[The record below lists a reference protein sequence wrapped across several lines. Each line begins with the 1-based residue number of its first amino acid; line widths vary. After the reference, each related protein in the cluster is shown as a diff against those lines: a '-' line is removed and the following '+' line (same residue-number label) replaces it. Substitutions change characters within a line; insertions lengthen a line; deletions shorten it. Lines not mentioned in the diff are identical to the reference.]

1 MSQTFID
8 SLMGLVKSSREKD
21 GARTARANLQQA
33 WDYPSITAAL
43 PWRYYDDVN
52 DLFIN
57 EGSAG
62 FILGAAPLPG
72 ANEQVVA
79 ALDERL
85 RKKLARKIP
94 LTVILTASKCVG
106 ERIE

>member
-62 FILGAAPLPG
+62 FILEARRCRARTNRWWPHLTICCVKNWP
-72 ANEQVVA
+72 AKSH
-79 ALDERL
+79 L
-85 RKKLARKIP
+85 R
-94 LTVILTASKCVG
+94 
-106 ERIE
+106 